1 MKKYNEILESV
12 PLFRGI
18 SEGERQQ
25 MLDCLRAQQ
34 QRFAAGAVILLAGDP
49 ADRVGV
55 LLEGRAQVI
64 REEFSGSRT
73 ILTGLNPGNLFAEA
87 FACASGEHKTLP
99 VTVLAVAE
107 SVVLWMDY
115 RKILR
120 ACPAGCAFHHR
131 LVENMLAVV
140 ADKNLMLNRR
150 IGHLSKR
157 STREKLLS
165 YLSEQAALHG
175 SAAFSIPFD
184 RQQPADYLCVERS
197 AMSAVL
203 SKLREEGVLE
213 VERNR
218 FRLKQLPR

>member
-18 SEGERQQ
+18 SEEERQQ

-34 QRFAAGAVILLAGDP
+34 QRFATGAVILLAGDP

-73 ILTGLNPGNLFAEA
+73 ILTGLNPGDLFAEA

-120 ACPAGCAFHHR
+120 TCPAGCAFHHR

-165 YLSEQAALHG
+165 YLSEDVYKRQPSHRAWKAARSQA
-175 SAAFSIPFD
+175 SP
-184 RQQPADYLCVERS
+184 
-197 AMSAVL
+197 
-203 SKLREEGVLE
+203 
-213 VERNR
+213 
-218 FRLKQLPR
+218 

>member
-1 MKKYNEILESV
+1 M
-12 PLFRGI
+12 
-18 SEGERQQ
+18 
-25 MLDCLRAQQ
+25 
-34 QRFAAGAVILLAGDP
+34 ILLAGDP

-184 RQQPADYLCVERS
+184 RQQLADYLCVERS